1 MANLRQIRRR
11 LRFIQN
17 TKAIM
22 RAMQLVSASKL
33 KRTQARLL
41 QIRVVSGYLSELVER
56 VAAESANRRIGERII
71 HPLCERR
78 PSASASA
85 LVIITSDTGLCGA
98 YNTNLI
104 SLAEAQLKADSR
116 TPVQLV
122 LIGRQGARYFT
133 KRGYRVM
140 ASYPDLAGRP
150 NPSKARQIAMSLVE
164 TFLNKRVD
172 NVRVVYTRFVSA
184 TVYRPTVEQWLPI
197 EPANRRTGEP
207 ANESEYIFEPSPRRV
222 FDELL
227 PRTVLAKFQLM
238 MLEAFTSEHSARM
251 IAMKNATD
259 NATELLDALTLQRNK
274 IRQAAITKELSEIVG
289 TAEAL
294 K

>member
-1 MANLRQIRRR
+1 M
-11 LRFIQN
+11 
-17 TKAIM
+17 
-22 RAMQLVSASKL
+22 
-33 KRTQARLL
+33 
-41 QIRVVSGYLSELVER
+41 
-56 VAAESANRRIGERII
+56 GERII

-78 PSASASA
+78 PSASASV
-85 LVIITSDTGLCGA
+85 LVIITSDAGLCGA

-140 ASYPDLAGRP
+140 ASYLDLAGRP
-150 NPSKARQIAMSLVE
+150 TPSTVRQIATSLME
-164 TFLNKRVD
+164 AFLDKRVG

-197 EPANRRTGEP
+197 QTSDIRHQTSEM
-207 ANESEYIFEPSPRRV
+207 EYIFEPTPERV
-222 FDELL
+222 FEELL
-227 PRTVLAKFQLM
+227 PRLAIAKFQQM
-238 MLEAFTSEHSARM
+238 VLEAFTSEHSARM

-274 IRQAAITKELSEIVG
+274 VRQASITKELSEIVG

-294 K
+294 R